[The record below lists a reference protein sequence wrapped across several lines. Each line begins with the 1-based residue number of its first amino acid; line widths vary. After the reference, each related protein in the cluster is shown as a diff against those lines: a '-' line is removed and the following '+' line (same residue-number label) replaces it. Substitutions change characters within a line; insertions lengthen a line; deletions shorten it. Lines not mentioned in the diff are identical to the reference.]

1 MKTKLSI
8 SEFRNRLKTHSKI
21 GSPNLKSTHL
31 GIFTMF
37 GGDISKTFYGLF
49 DDSAFNLT
57 MNSTIM
63 PPLYAIKG
71 KYRSINSNLA
81 IDYSIEPN
89 SKFGLL
95 YLKFFPVFALF
106 GVNLFFLFVEKFAPI
121 EVFLSINL
129 FVIVMI
135 FFSRWDMKRRKINME
150 RKFIEVFE
158 IIQ

>member
-1 MKTKLSI
+1 MKSNLTI
-8 SEFRNRLKTHSKI
+8 SEFRNKLKIHSKI
-21 GSPNLKSTHL
+21 GSPNLKSSL
-31 GIFTMF
+31 FGIFTMF

-71 KYRSINSNLA
+71 KYRIINSKLN

-106 GVNLFFLFVEKFAPI
+106 GINLFFLLVLKKAPI
-121 EVFLSINL
+121 EIYISFNL
-129 FVIVMI
+129 FVIFMI
-135 FFSRWDMKRRKINME
+135 FFSRWDMKRRKKNME
-150 RKFIEVFE
+150 HKFIEIFE

>member
-1 MKTKLSI
+1 MKSKLTI
-8 SEFRNRLKTHSKI
+8 SEFRNRIKIHSKI
-21 GSPNLKSTHL
+21 GSPNLKSSL
-31 GIFTMF
+31 FGIFTMF

-63 PPLYAIKG
+63 PPLYTIKG
-71 KYRSINSNLA
+71 KYRNTNSKLT

-106 GVNLFFLFVEKFAPI
+106 GVNLFFILVEKNAPI
-121 EVFLSINL
+121 EVYLSFNL
-129 FVIVMI
+129 FVIFMI
-135 FFSRWDMKRRKINME
+135 FFSRWDIKRRKKNME
-150 RKFIEVFE
+150 QKFIEIFE